1 MAKRATV
8 RRRRRFLALT
18 AVVVVSLTT
27 LFIRDVLQA
36 AHDSKSN
43 QVSLNR
49 SFVVL
54 ANASLREQDTIDA
67 ATVDAL
73 THARNLSRAEL
84 ATSLND
90 LSQRMNRVAENARIV
105 LSPTVGD
112 NTNVRFV
119 ELTLQ
124 RVTAW
129 RTVRDAIEAP
139 LHLHHRRAPS
149 TTELRAAL
157 AAIQAS
163 NSQWT
168 QLRYALAKKPGRCVM
183 RASAWSLGAVAERE
197 ITALARFDN
206 LRPLAA
212 VAIGAIAIDPQPL
225 PSRSAQIVLLPKT
238 EVGIG
243 ISVRNVGRSTVTV
256 DVTVSTRWRR
266 GEPASM
272 SARRTIPAGHS
283 SAVIFS
289 SVPTYPGVRG
299 TLTIHVGGA
308 PPAWRGA
315 ATREYSVKVAPSD

>member
-1 MAKRATV
+1 MAKRASV

-18 AVVVVSLTT
+18 VVVFVALTA

-54 ANASLREQDTIDA
+54 ANASLREQDAIDA

-73 THARNLSRAEL
+73 AHARSLSRLEF
-84 ATSLND
+84 ATSLHD
-90 LSQRMNRVAENARIV
+90 LSQRINRVAENARI
-105 LSPTVGD
+105 LNSPTVA
-112 NTNVRFV
+112 NNANIRFV

-124 RVTAW
+124 RVAAW

-139 LHLHHRRAPS
+139 LRLHHHDALL

-157 AAIQAS
+157 SAIQSS
-163 NSQWT
+163 NSQWA
-168 QLRYALAKKPGRCVM
+168 QLRYLLAKEPGRCVM
-183 RASAWSLGAVAERE
+183 RESMWALGTISYRAITSLG
-197 ITALARFDN
+197 RFDN
-206 LRPLAA
+206 LRPFSA
-212 VAIGAIAIDPQPL
+212 VAIGAVAIDPQPL
-225 PSRSAQIVLLPKT
+225 PSRSARIVLLPKT

-243 ISVRNVGRSTVTV
+243 VSVRNVGRSPISVV
-256 DVTVSTRWRR
+256 VSVNTRWRR
-266 GEPASM
+266 GEPSILR
-272 SARRTIPAGHS
+272 ARRTIPAGRS

-299 TLTIHVGGA
+299 MLKIHVGGA

>member
-18 AVVVVSLTT
+18 VVVVVSLTT

-54 ANASLREQDTIDA
+54 ANASLREQDAIDA

-73 THARNLSRAEL
+73 SHARNLSRAEF
-84 ATSLND
+84 AAAFND

-105 LSPTVGD
+105 MSPDVG
-112 NTNVRFV
+112 NKTNVRFV

-124 RVTAW
+124 RVAAW

-139 LHLHHRRAPS
+139 LHLHHRHAPPA
-149 TTELRAAL
+149 TELRAAV

-168 QLRYALAKKPGRCVM
+168 KLRYALSKKPGHCVM
-183 RASAWSLGAVAERE
+183 RASTWSLGTVSERV
-197 ITALARFDN
+197 ITSLGRFDN
-206 LRPLAA
+206 LRPFAA
-212 VAIGAIAIDPQPL
+212 VAIGAVAIDPQPL
-225 PSRSAQIVLLPKT
+225 PSQSAQIVLLPKT

-243 ISVRNVGRSTVTV
+243 VSVRNVGRSTVTV

-266 GEPASM
+266 GESASM
-272 SARRTIPAGHS
+272 TARRTIPAGQS

-299 TLTIHVGGA
+299 SVTVHVGGA

-315 ATREYSVKVAPSD
+315 ATREYSVKVAPAD